1 MPASLAAMNPCV
13 MMTPS
18 SACQAAMQRRSGA
31 KSHVADRKLAFTGAG
46 ALLGAQHGARVDP
59 ASGDAL
65 RIEKGAADRRGEEL
79 AHRHD
84 PRPAPLVDLAAYRA
98 ISAIRLRS
106 SAKNVSNMAPGSMRR
121 VSRQIAVR
129 ALDALEP
136 RPVSADYSRGEK
148 RFEAIGDA

>member
-1 MPASLAAMNPCV
+1 M
-13 MMTPS
+13 
-18 SACQAAMQRRSGA
+18 
-31 KSHVADRKLAFTGAG
+31 
-46 ALLGAQHGARVDP
+46 LGAQHGARIDP

-65 RIEKGAADRRGEEL
+65 RIEKRAAERRGEEL

-84 PRPAPLVDLAAYRA
+84 PRPAPLIDLAAVGDLRDQA
-98 ISAIRLRS
+98 LQLLEECLEHGARLD
-106 SAKNVSNMAPGSMRR
+106 AE